1 MIEVRCYAKD
11 DLPEL
16 CEIWNSV
23 VERGEAFPQE
33 QPLTLAE
40 GEKFFGSQSFTGAA
54 IDTQSGEV
62 VGLYILHPNNVG
74 RCGHIANASYA
85 VKEGRRGQHIGQAL
99 VEHCLCQCRAEGF
112 GILQFNAVVSTNLPA
127 LNLYKKLGFVPL
139 GVIPN
144 GFRNKDGSYSDI
156 IPHYYDISRLDG

>member
-1 MIEVRCYAKD
+1 MIEVRRYIKA
-11 DLPEL
+11 DLPAL

-33 QPLTLAE
+33 QPLTLTE
-40 GEKFFGSQSFTGAA
+40 GEEFFGSQSFTGAA
-54 IDTQSGEV
+54 IDERGEV

-99 VEHCLCQCRAEGF
+99 VEHCIKQCREEGF

-139 GVIPN
+139 GVIPH
-144 GFRNKDGSYSDI
+144 GFRGKDGSYYDI
-156 IPHYYDISRLDG
+156 IPHYFDINRPEG

>member
-1 MIEVRCYAKD
+1 MTQVREYTAG
-11 DLPEL
+11 DLPAL

-23 VERGEAFPQE
+23 VESGEAFPQE
-33 QPLTLAE
+33 QPLSAEE
-40 GEKFFGSQSFTGAA
+40 GERFFAMQSFTGAA
-54 IDTQSGEV
+54 VDTDTGEI

-85 VKEGRRGQHIGQAL
+85 VKQGRRGGHIGQAL
-99 VEHCLCQCRAEGF
+99 VEHCLNQCKKQGF

-144 GFRNKDGSYSDI
+144 GFRAKGGRFYDI

>member
-1 MIEVRCYAKD
+1 MIEVRRYTSA
-11 DLPEL
+11 DLPAL

-33 QPLTLAE
+33 QPLTLEEA
-40 GEKFFGSQSFTGAA
+40 GEFFAAQSFTGAA
-54 IDTQSGEV
+54 VDLQSGEV

-99 VEHCLCQCRAEGF
+99 VEHCLRQCRAEGF
-112 GILQFNAVVSTNLPA
+112 GILQFNAVVSTNQPA
-127 LNLYKKLGFVPL
+127 QRLYKRLGFVPL
-139 GVIPN
+139 GVIPH
-144 GFRNKDGSYSDI
+144 GFRAKDGSFCDI
-156 IPHYYDISRLDG
+156 IPHYFDIDKLEG